1 LPLILSIM
9 TRSTDRSSARRARH
23 TVVPSTLLLAI
34 RLAVFEFKVL
44 GEEIVC
50 VGNNLR
56 INMNELPSIV

>member
-1 LPLILSIM
+1 M
-9 TRSTDRSSARRARH
+9 TRSTDRSSARH

-44 GEEIVC
+44 GAEIAC

-56 INMNELPSIV
+56 MNMAIIYA

>member
-9 TRSTDRSSARRARH
+9 TRSTDRSSTRRARH

-44 GEEIVC
+44 GGEIVC
-50 VGNNLR
+50 IGNNLR